1 MSTTTKT
8 APPATPPT
16 AKNKGRQM
24 ELDLAKA
31 LAIIFMIFVHT
42 YEAHWYLE
50 NSEQGSGFI
59 CAWLIEF
66 LGGVPAAPLFMLAMG
81 VGVVYS
87 KRSTSVTYLKRAGQ
101 IFGLGILV
109 NFFQQWIPIFMRENV
124 AEEFAANA
132 HSIIATDIYSFVTV
146 TFLFFAFLKK
156 TKKPIP
162 IVAVTLV
169 ICMIISEV
177 TYPNSI
183 DTGNEWVNSIIG
195 IFIRTNDYSY
205 FPFFTWALWPLLGY
219 LFGQLLIRTENKMK
233 MYGIIAGSGVVAL
246 IIATIAI
253 NWDPNDSIINSL
265 TEANMADVGQYYAMD
280 TWNLLWSYGA
290 LAIEMFLLYLV
301 VKLTKNK
308 IPALFSYMSNHIM
321 SIYVIQWIFIGLAT
335 PIFDQVTNV
344 FVCLG
349 MGAIVLVL
357 TLCSAKLWEMF
368 MKKIKSSNK
377 KEVTAQPAKA

>member
-1 MSTTTKT
+1 MSTASTTIT
-8 APPATPPT
+8 APTQSAQ
-16 AKNKGRQM
+16 KNKGRQV

-42 YEAHWYLE
+42 YEAHWFLE
-50 NSEQGSGFI
+50 NTEEGSGYI

-109 NFFQQWIPIFMRENV
+109 NFFQQWIPIFMRPDV

-132 HSIIATDIYSFVTV
+132 HSIIATDIYSFVTI
-146 TFLFFAFLKK
+146 TFLYFAFLKT
-156 TKKPIP
+156 TKNPIP
-162 IVAVTLV
+162 IAAVTLV
-169 ICMIISEV
+169 ICMILNEV

-183 DTGNEWVNSIIG
+183 DTGNVWLDSIIG
-195 IFIRTNDYSY
+195 IFIRTNEYSY

-233 MYGIIAGSGVVAL
+233 MYSIIAATGVVAL
-246 IIATIAI
+246 IIGTVAI
-253 NWDPNDSIINSL
+253 NWDPNDNIINSL
-265 TEANMADVGQYYAMD
+265 TEANMEDVGLYYAMD
-280 TWNLLWSYGA
+280 TWNLIWSYGA
-290 LAIEMFLLYLV
+290 LAIEMFILYIV
-301 VKLTKNK
+301 VKLTNNK
-308 IPALFSYMSNHIM
+308 IPALFSYMSKHIM

-335 PIFDQVTNV
+335 FIFDKITNV

-349 MGAIVLVL
+349 MGAIILVL
-357 TLCSAKLWEMF
+357 TLLSAKLWESF
-368 MKKIKSSNK
+368 MNKIKSADK
-377 KEVTAQPAKA
+377 K